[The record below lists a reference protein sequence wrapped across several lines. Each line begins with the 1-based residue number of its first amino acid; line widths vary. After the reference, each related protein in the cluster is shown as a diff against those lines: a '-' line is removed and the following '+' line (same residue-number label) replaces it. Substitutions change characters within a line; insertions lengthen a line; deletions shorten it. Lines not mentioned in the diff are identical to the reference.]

1 MGKILPPK
9 INAAHDGAARKRG
22 LSNARRRIRA
32 SGVRGHCCR
41 DAGLCDALVLYVSQG
56 ILRHSGLEA
65 RKKLRPDFDEADVHC
80 DAVSIL
86 AVKETRIAPFRWD
99 HINVWDCVYHIR
111 ADRCAAKLAYIKTS
125 GRYCRCV
132 LADFWNPTYEGRPF
146 NGMFWGQ
153 PAMLA
158 YGSGHLYN
166 RLMYLE
172 NQFQS
177 EAEMLADIE
186 NPEAID
192 FSGFFDDVFG
202 DG

>member
-1 MGKILPPK
+1 MRVDQSEL
-9 INAAHDGAARKRG
+9 RG
-22 LSNARRRIRA
+22 SEGIVV
-32 SGVRGHCCR
+32 GMR
-41 DAGLCDALVLYVSQG
+41 DYATPSYCTFLKEYCGTPAM
-56 ILRHSGLEA
+56 LRDYLDA
-65 RKKLRPDFDEADVHC
+65 RKKLRPDFDEANVHC
-80 DAVSIL
+80 DAASIL
-86 AVKETRIAPFRWD
+86 AVKETGIAPFQWD
-99 HINVWDCVYHIR
+99 HVNVWDCVYHIR
-111 ADRCAAKLAYIKTS
+111 ADRCAAKLAYIKTA

-132 LADFWNPTYEGRPF
+132 LAEFWNPSYEGRPF
-146 NGMFWGQ
+146 RGMFWGQ

-186 NPEAID
+186 NPDTID
-192 FSGFFDDVFG
+192 FAGFFDDVFG